1 MSKRI
6 KVVIITERRADYSRF
21 KPILNFLKKDKK
33 FEYQLIVT
41 GLHLLKEHGYTI
53 NEIKKDGF
61 KISKKI
67 YMFNKDYKG
76 DGASMIF
83 AMGNVMQ
90 ALSKILKDLKPD
102 IILSGFDIG
111 ANFSIVVA
119 GAHLNIPVAHIQG
132 GELSGS
138 IDESLRHAMSKFSN
152 FHFVANLDAKKRL
165 IKMGEISKNIYIV
178 GCPSLDALKNA
189 KEKSLKILSNKF
201 KFQFSEK
208 YACVIQHPVTSENFS
223 SEFQITQTLKALK
236 MSKIPSFIIMP
247 NNDSGY
253 KNIVKKIKFSKL
265 KWTPTLSLSEYK
277 TILKNCS
284 FLIGNSS
291 SGIHEASTYKK
302 PVINIGTRQN
312 KRLQSNNI
320 INAGYDY
327 KKINQKINFVLKN
340 KRFLKKLRNVK
351 NPYGDGNSSVKIIKI
366 LKKLNLKEN
375 TQKNNTY

>member
-1 MSKRI
+1 MLNKI
-6 KVVIITERRADYSRF
+6 KVTVITERRADYSRF

-33 FEYQLIVT
+33 FKYQLIVT
-41 GLHLLKEHGYTI
+41 GLHLLKEHGNTI
-53 NEIKKDGF
+53 NEIKNDGF
-61 KISKKI
+61 KIFKKI
-67 YMFNKDYKG
+67 NMFEKNYRG
-76 DGASMIF
+76 DGASMVF

-90 ALSKILKDLKPD
+90 SLSKILRTSKPD

-152 FHFVANLDAKKRL
+152 YHFVSNVDAKKRL
-165 IKMGEISKNIYIV
+165 IKMGEMSKNIYVV
-178 GCPSLDALKNA
+178 GCPSLDALKNT
-189 KEKSLKILSNKF
+189 KESSVKTLSKKF
-201 KFQFSEK
+201 KFQFSK
-208 YACVIQHPVTSENFS
+208 RYACVIQHPVTTENFS
-223 SEFQITQTLKALK
+223 SKFQIMQTLQALK

-247 NNDSGY
+247 NNDAGY
-253 KNIVKKIKFSKL
+253 RNIVKKIKFSKL

-291 SGIHEASTYKK
+291 SGIHEAATYKK

-312 KRLQSNNI
+312 KRLQSKNI
-320 INAGYDY
+320 VNASYDFKQIY
-327 KKINQKINFVLKN
+327 QKINFVTKNKNFLSKLKN
-340 KRFLKKLRNVK
+340 IK
-351 NPYGDGNSSVKIIKI
+351 NPYGDGKSSIKIIKI
-366 LKKLNLKEN
+366 LKKLNLNET
-375 TQKNNTY
+375 TQKINSY

>member
-1 MSKRI
+1 
-6 KVVIITERRADYSRF
+6 
-21 KPILNFLKKDKK
+21 
-33 FEYQLIVT
+33 
-41 GLHLLKEHGYTI
+41 
-53 NEIKKDGF
+53 
-61 KISKKI
+61 
-67 YMFNKDYKG
+67 
-76 DGASMIF
+76 
-83 AMGNVMQ
+83 
-90 ALSKILKDLKPD
+90 
-102 IILSGFDIG
+102 
-111 ANFSIVVA
+111 
-119 GAHLNIPVAHIQG
+119 
-132 GELSGS
+132 
-138 IDESLRHAMSKFSN
+138 
-152 FHFVANLDAKKRL
+152 
-165 IKMGEISKNIYIV
+165 
-178 GCPSLDALKNA
+178 LKNA
-189 KEKSLKILSNKF
+189 KEKSLKILNNKF

-223 SEFQITQTLKALK
+223 SEFQITQTLKALE

-312 KRLQSNNI
+312 KRLQSSNI
-320 INAGYDY
+320 INVGYNS
-327 KKINQKINFVLKN
+327 KKISQKINFALQN
-340 KRFLKKLRNVK
+340 KKFLKKLRNIK

-375 TQKNNTY
+375 TQKTNTY

>member
-1 MSKRI
+1 MSKKI
-6 KVVIITERRADYSRF
+6 KVAIITERRADYSRF
-21 KPILNFLKKDKK
+21 KPILDILKKDKK
-33 FEYQLIVT
+33 FNYQLIVT
-41 GLHLLKEHGYTI
+41 GLHLLKDHGSTI

-61 KISKKI
+61 KILKKI
-67 YMFNKDYKG
+67 NMFNKGYKG

-83 AMGNVMQ
+83 AMGNVMKD
-90 ALSKILKDLKPD
+90 LSKILKNIKPD

-119 GAHLNIPVAHIQG
+119 GAHLNIPIAHIQG

-152 FHFVANLDAKKRL
+152 FHFVSNLDAKKRL
-165 IKMGEISKNIYIV
+165 TKMGELSKNIYIV
-178 GCPSLDALKNA
+178 GCPSLDALKA
-189 KEKSLKILSNKF
+189 VKEESLQALSNKF
-201 KFQFSEK
+201 KFNFSKE
-208 YACVIQHPVTSENFS
+208 YACVIQHPVTTESFS
-223 SEFQITQTLKALK
+223 SEFQITQTLKALEIN
-236 MSKIPSFIIMP
+236 KISSFVIMP

-253 KNIVKKIKFSKL
+253 KNIVQKIKFSGV

-320 INAGYDY
+320 INVDYDY
-327 KKINQKINFVLKN
+327 KKINKKIKYVLANKYFLKRLKN
-340 KRFLKKLRNVK
+340 IK
-351 NPYGDGNSSVKIIKI
+351 NPYGDGKSSIKIIQI
-366 LKKLNLKEN
+366 LKKLNLKVN
-375 TQKNNTY
+375 TQKTNTY